1 MSQMSFKMEDLSPV
15 KKKLSFEVPWEKV
28 KTELD
33 SVYRD
38 ISKKAKIKGF
48 RQGKIPRNVLE
59 SYFKENAHTEAINNL
74 VNKYYWE
81 ALDENKIVAL
91 SRPEI
96 NEEGIKENAAFSF
109 SASFETEPVFEPQ
122 GYTSMELEREKIVVT
137 ESDIEK
143 KLEEIRQMF
152 ATMEEVTENRKIQ
165 KGDFVAIDFTGSFE
179 GEKPAEMKADNYLLE
194 IGSQRFIPG
203 FEEQLIGM
211 NKGEEKTIKVT
222 FPEDYQ
228 EKKYAGKEVSFDV
241 SVKALKEKKLPAL
254 DENFV
259 KNFDKYNSLEEMK
272 ADLTK
277 SLEEEAKR
285 LSETNLQNKITEKL
299 LQVNEFE
306 APSSLVER
314 QIYYMM
320 ADMRRRMSSAG
331 MDDKS
336 ATELC
341 LNMHDQFKDEA
352 AKEVKSFL
360 LLKKI
365 AEKEKIS
372 VEDADADEHIRQLA
386 SKYQKDYELIRK
398 AYEDEEKKENLKLE
412 LKQKKVFDF
421 IAQNANIK
429 DIEKQGL
436 LEAEV
441 KK

>member
-15 KKKLSFEVPWEKV
+15 KKKLSFEVPWEEV

-38 ISKKAKIKGF
+38 ISKKAKIRGF

-59 SYFKENAHTEAINNL
+59 SYFKENAHTETINNL
-74 VNKYYWE
+74 VNKYYWQ

-96 NEEGIKENAAFSF
+96 SEEGIKENAAFSF
-109 SASFETEPVFEPQ
+109 SASFETEPVLEPQ
-122 GYTSMELEREKIVVT
+122 GYTAMEVEREQIVVT

-152 ATMEEVTENRKIQ
+152 ATMEEVTEERKVQ
-165 KGDFVAIDFTGSFE
+165 KGDFVVIDFTGSCE

-241 SVKALKEKKLPAL
+241 AVKGLKEKKLPAL

-285 LSETNLQNKITEKL
+285 LSESNLQNKITEKL
-299 LQVNEFE
+299 LQANEFE

-365 AEKEKIS
+365 AEKEKII
-372 VEDADADEHIRQLA
+372 VENADADEHIRQLA
-386 SKYQKDYELIRK
+386 SKHGKDYELIRK

-412 LKQKKVFDF
+412 LTQKKVFDF
-421 IAQNANIK
+421 IVQNANIK

>member
-1 MSQMSFKMEDLSPV
+1 
-15 KKKLSFEVPWEKV
+15 
-28 KTELD
+28 
-33 SVYRD
+33 
-38 ISKKAKIKGF
+38 
-48 RQGKIPRNVLE
+48 
-59 SYFKENAHTEAINNL
+59 
-74 VNKYYWE
+74 
-81 ALDENKIVAL
+81 
-91 SRPEI
+91 
-96 NEEGIKENAAFSF
+96 
-109 SASFETEPVFEPQ
+109 
-122 GYTSMELEREKIVVT
+122 
-137 ESDIEK
+137 
-143 KLEEIRQMF
+143 
-152 ATMEEVTENRKIQ
+152 
-165 KGDFVAIDFTGSFE
+165 
-179 GEKPAEMKADNYLLE
+179 
-194 IGSQRFIPG
+194 
-203 FEEQLIGM
+203 
-211 NKGEEKTIKVT
+211 
-222 FPEDYQ
+222 
-228 EKKYAGKEVSFDV
+228 VSFDV
-241 SVKALKEKKLPAL
+241 AVKGLKEKKLPAL

-365 AEKEKIS
+365 AEKEKII
-372 VEDADADEHIRQLA
+372 VENADADEHIRQLA
-386 SKYQKDYELIRK
+386 LKYEKDYELIRK

-421 IAQNANIK
+421 IVQNANIK

>member
-1 MSQMSFKMEDLSPV
+1 MSQMSLKMEVLSPV
-15 KKKLSFEVPWEKV
+15 KKKFSFEVPWEEV

-59 SYFKENAHTEAINNL
+59 SYFKENAHTETINNL
-74 VNKYYWE
+74 VNKYYWQ

-96 NEEGIKENAAFSF
+96 SEEGIKENAAFSF
-109 SASFETEPVFEPQ
+109 SASFETEPVLEPQ
-122 GYTSMELEREKIVVT
+122 GYTAMELEREKIVVT

-143 KLEEIRQMF
+143 KLDEIRQMF
-152 ATMEEVTENRKIQ
+152 ATMEEVTEERKVQ
-165 KGDFVAIDFTGSFE
+165 KGDFVVIDFTGSYE

-222 FPEDYQ
+222 FPQDYQ

-241 SVKALKEKKLPAL
+241 AVKGLKEKKLPAL

-352 AKEVKSFL
+352 AKEVKTFL

-365 AEKEKIS
+365 AEKEKIII
-372 VEDADADEHIRQLA
+372 EDADADEHIRQLA
-386 SKYQKDYELIRK
+386 AKYQKDYELIRK
-398 AYEDEEKKENLKLE
+398 AYENEEKKENLKLE
-412 LKQKKVFDF
+412 LTQKKVFDF

>member
-1 MSQMSFKMEDLSPV
+1 M
-15 KKKLSFEVPWEKV
+15 
-28 KTELD
+28 
-33 SVYRD
+33 
-38 ISKKAKIKGF
+38 A
-48 RQGKIPRNVLE
+48 
-59 SYFKENAHTEAINNL
+59 
-74 VNKYYWE
+74 
-81 ALDENKIVAL
+81 
-91 SRPEI
+91 
-96 NEEGIKENAAFSF
+96 
-109 SASFETEPVFEPQ
+109 
-122 GYTSMELEREKIVVT
+122 
-137 ESDIEK
+137 
-143 KLEEIRQMF
+143 
-152 ATMEEVTENRKIQ
+152 
-165 KGDFVAIDFTGSFE
+165 
-179 GEKPAEMKADNYLLE
+179 ADNYLLE

-211 NKGEEKTIKVT
+211 NKEEEKTIKVT

-360 LLKKI
+360 LFKKI

>member
-15 KKKLSFEVPWEKV
+15 KKKLSFEVPWEEV

-59 SYFKENAHTEAINNL
+59 SYFKENAHTETINNL
-74 VNKYYWE
+74 VNKYYWQ

-96 NEEGIKENAAFSF
+96 SEEEIKENAVFSF

-122 GYTSMELEREKIVVT
+122 GYTAMEVEKEQIIVT
-137 ESDIEK
+137 ESDIQK

-152 ATMEEVTENRKIQ
+152 ATMEEVAEERKVQ
-165 KGDFVAIDFTGSFE
+165 NGDFAVIDFTGSFE

-228 EKKYAGKEVSFDV
+228 EQKYAGKEVSFDV
-241 SVKALKEKKLPAL
+241 AMKGLKEKKLPAL

-285 LSETNLQNKITEKL
+285 LSETNLRNKITEKL

-365 AEKEKIS
+365 AEKENII
-372 VEDADADEHIRQLA
+372 VENTDADEHIRQLA

-398 AYEDEEKKENLKLE
+398 AYEDEEKMENLKLE

-421 IAQNANIK
+421 IVQNANIK